1 MKLREQLARDY
12 LKLIG
17 RLGRRL
23 GSSDAATEVLHE
35 VYLRLSVADTAA
47 AVRNPDAYLY
57 RAALNVAADARDADR
72 RWVDKATIEALRHRD
87 DCELDPE
94 EVFMAR
100 QEWKVLLAALE
111 QLPARRR
118 AVFLAA
124 RLEELPHRE
133 IASRFGVSIDT
144 VDRELKQAF
153 EFLAKHFGKSL
164 RGQRGNR
171 SQEPS

>member
-1 MKLREQLARDY
+1 MKLREQLVRDY
-12 LKLIG
+12 ARLRS

-23 GSSDAATEVLHE
+23 GSSDAASEILHE
-35 VYLRLSVADTAA
+35 VYLRLGVADAAA

-57 RAALNVAADARDADR
+57 RTALNVAADARDADR
-72 RWVDKATIEALRHRD
+72 RWVDRATIEALRHRD

-94 EVFMAR
+94 QVLIAR
-100 QEWKVLLAALE
+100 QEWRGLLAALDL
-111 QLPARRR
+111 LPARRR

-124 RLEELPHRE
+124 RLEQIPHRE

-164 RGQRGNR
+164 RGRRGNS